1 MRLLHVDHNL
11 PYTRTLRGELLRNG
25 AVLCEL
31 DAATELEQARSWL
44 HERAYDAV
52 LLDPTSWSQDRL
64 EVCADIRAVA
74 VETPVVVLSV
84 ADDDTAVVNVIRAGA
99 HDYLTK
105 DEADGGWLMRRVR
118 YAIERNRRH
127 VVGQCR
133 SGTHTHVRS
142 LVGAGAVSHG
152 TAAEGR
158 SGSFAIATEP
168 ARTPS
173 PDLAASRGR
182 SQPVRL
188 LHVED
193 DPSFARMF
201 AKLLS
206 KTTAME
212 FRVDTAATLA
222 EAADFV
228 RHRDTDVILLDL
240 SLPDS
245 QGLATLTD
253 LMEFAGEVPILVCTG
268 RDDDATAIDGMT
280 SGAEDFLIKTQ
291 AHLRYMPRAVQMAMA
306 RRSRP
311 VGTVPASQASAA
323 LETREAPGRAGD
335 PAVERRHHPRYVL
348 TRPLFA
354 VPVLPD
360 ASPAGGY
367 SADGFSVDVSEG
379 GLRFEIAD
387 LDRLPTKQLIAGIEA
402 ADGALHFATVEA
414 TRVETTPRG
423 LNIGARF
430 VAGNRDLL
438 RSENLQPTFIPDKYC
453 YQTGLPS
460 AALDQWVDFG
470 ILRPN
475 LVDRILL
482 CPRCHAVPTFR
493 QGCRVCG
500 SVRLHSRPL
509 IHHFACAH
517 VGDVNDFEQG
527 NSVRCPKCRTRNLI
541 VGADYEYLNGPH
553 RCLDCGWSDTEL
565 DLVAECLKC
574 AFRFPLQ
581 QAVEEDLI
589 GYDVDRLDPLALIDA
604 G

>member
-1 MRLLHVDHNL
+1 MRLLHIDHNL
-11 PYTRTLRGELLRNG
+11 PYTRTLRGELLRHG

-31 DAATELEQARSWL
+31 DAATDLDEARCWL
-44 HERAYDAV
+44 AERSYDAV
-52 LLDPTSWSQDRL
+52 LLDPTSWNRDRL
-64 EVCADIRAVA
+64 EVCAEISAAAVD
-74 VETPVVVLSV
+74 TPVVILSV
-84 ADDDTAVVNVIRAGA
+84 ADDDTAVVTAIQAGA

-105 DEADGGWLMRRVR
+105 DEADGAWLMRRVR
-118 YAIERNRRH
+118 YAIERNRRQVADPRQSSAH
-127 VVGQCR
+127 RHSR
-133 SGTHTHVRS
+133 SA
-142 LVGAGAVSHG
+142 VGARPVPHG
-152 TAAEGR
+152 IVPDSQTEM
-158 SGSFAIATEP
+158 SSIATEP
-168 ARTPS
+168 ARPAS
-173 PDLAASRGR
+173 LDLAASSGIGGD
-182 SQPVRL
+182 VRL

-212 FRVDTAATLA
+212 FRVDTAATLS
-222 EAADFV
+222 EAVDRV
-228 RHRDTDVILLDL
+228 RSREVDVVLLDL

-253 LMEFAGEVPILVCTG
+253 LLEYSGETPILVCTG
-268 RDDDATAIDGMT
+268 RDDDATAIDGMS

-291 AHLRYMPRAVQMAMA
+291 AHLRYMPRAVQMAIA
-306 RRSRP
+306 RRNCQVESVEASERMAA
-311 VGTVPASQASAA
+311 VGT
-323 LETREAPGRAGD
+323 REERTHPEK
-335 PAVERRHHPRYVL
+335 PMSERRRHPRYVL

-360 ASPAGGY
+360 ASPAAGY
-367 SADGFSVDVSEG
+367 SADGISVDVSEG
-379 GLRFEIAD
+379 GLRFEIAN
-387 LDRLPTKQLIAGIEA
+387 LDRLPTKQLLAGIEA
-402 ADGALHFATVEA
+402 ADGVLHFATVTA
-414 TRVETTPRG
+414 VRVETTSRG

-430 VAGNRDLL
+430 TKGSRDLL
-438 RSENLQPTFIPDKYC
+438 RPENLHPTFNPETCC
-453 YQTGLPS
+453 YETGLPS
-460 AALDQWVDFG
+460 GTLDQWVDFG
-470 ILRPN
+470 ILRPT

-482 CPRCHAVPTFR
+482 CPRCRAVPTFR

-517 VGDVNDFEQG
+517 VGDVTDFEQG
-527 NSVRCPKCRTRNLI
+527 NAIRCPKCRTRNLI

-574 AFRFPLQ
+574 AFRFPFQ